1 MPDNYTPKTRMPSH
15 TKGTMRGEER
25 IKTGGKEPGREK
37 EVVNSR
43 SSTSINAKSRAP
55 IDKKMPHIPPA

>member
-1 MPDNYTPKTRMPSH
+1 MPDKYTSKTTKPSH

-25 IKTGGKEPGREK
+25 VKTGGKEPGREK

-43 SSTSINAKSRAP
+43 SSTSINPKSRGP
-55 IDKKMPHIPPA
+55 LQKKMPHIPPA